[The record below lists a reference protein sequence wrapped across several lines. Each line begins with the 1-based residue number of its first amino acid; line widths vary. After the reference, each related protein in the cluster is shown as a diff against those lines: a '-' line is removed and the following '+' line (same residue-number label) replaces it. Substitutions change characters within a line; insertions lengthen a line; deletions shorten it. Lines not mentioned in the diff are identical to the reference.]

1 MRNTV
6 LAELA
11 SIGSFLQWAADPNN
25 YAHQYRKRADYYK
38 NDVLLCKESYDTI
51 RNGGELSE
59 TLTELFNNLRTNSEK
74 SKVQKLLA
82 EI

>member
-59 TLTELFNNLRTNSEK
+59 TLTTLFNNLRTNSEK
-74 SKVQKLLA
+74 NKIQKILN

>member
-25 YAHQYRKRADYYK
+25 YAHQYRKKAEFYT
-38 NDVLLCKESYDTI
+38 NDVDICKKSYENI
-51 RNGGELSE
+51 RNGGEVTE
-59 TLTELFNNLRTNSEK
+59 ILTELFNNLRTNSEK
-74 SKVQKLLA
+74 SKVQKLLQ

>member
-25 YAHQYRKRADYYK
+25 YAHQYRKRADFYK

>member
-1 MRNTV
+1 LRNTV

-59 TLTELFNNLRTNSEK
+59 TLTTLFNNLRTNSEK
-74 SKVQKLLA
+74 NKIQKILN

>member
-11 SIGSFLQWAADPNN
+11 SIGSFLQWAAEPDN
-25 YAHQYRKRADYYK
+25 YAYEYRKLADFYT
-38 NDVLLCKESYDTI
+38 NDVLICKESYDTI
-51 RNGGELSE
+51 RDGGEISE
-59 TLTELFNNLRTNSEK
+59 TLTTLFNNLRTPSEK
-74 SKVQKLLA
+74 KKVQQLLT

>member
-1 MRNTV
+1 MKNMV

-25 YAHQYRKRADYYK
+25 YAHQYRKKAEFYT
-38 NDVLLCKESYDTI
+38 NDVAICKESYENI
-51 RNGGELSE
+51 RNGGEVTE
-59 TLTELFNNLRTNSEK
+59 ILTELFNNLKTPSEK
-74 SKVQKLLA
+74 KKVQTLLT